1 MAEGTRH
8 KAAEQDETGS
18 SAIRHLPSAISTW
31 PRLYTLVLVV
41 LALDIIFFYLF
52 TQAFQ

>member
-31 PRLYTLVLVV
+31 PRMYTLVLTV
-41 LALDIIFFYLF
+41 LAAEILLFYAF
-52 TQAFQ
+52 TRAFQ